1 MKKFY
6 LLMMFALLGMVAN
19 AAEVTINFADI
30 YGTSTISD
38 ISNESKTKDGF
49 TFTFAK
55 GNAQNPPAY
64 NKVEEIRLYGGKSNT
79 VIDGNIMTVSTD
91 AGRVITKIVLTAGS
105 SATWGELTS
114 NIGSVT
120 EDSRNAIWTGEGSS
134 VTFTANRNSSNL
146 SSSTQNRYASIT
158 ITYEEVVIT
167 QVATPTF
174 SVESGEIYPD
184 TEIAINCAT
193 EGAAIKYRLN
203 EDPTVLDYSAP
214 LVFTEIG
221 KTVTVTAWAEAEGLE
236 ASEQAVATY
245 NVVEKP
251 ATIEFTKVED
261 LSLLSTNDR
270 VIIVCE
276 DYNNAMSTTVSSNKI
291 EPAEVS
297 IDNGVIN
304 LPVNSTA
311 AIFSVTSLGEN
322 TFTFSNGS
330 NYLYAAGS
338 KSTNLNYSAET
349 DRIGFTASNSGN
361 GILLTIGTDTRSVL
375 FNGSVFGYYATSNI
389 GSGYYVVSL
398 YKEVVD
404 ENQVA
409 TPIFSLTSGT
419 YEGTQS
425 LTLDCETEGATIY
438 YTMNGGE
445 PQTYADA
452 IELAEGEYAFVAWAE
467 KDGMTKSL
475 EVTANYTI
483 VAPLVAN
490 SIAEFLALGAENT
503 DREITLSCDLTVTYQ
518 GSTKEGNTT
527 RDLYVQDKD
536 GKGLL
541 IFNFDNPQLKKG
553 DVISGVKGK
562 YDLYNGV
569 PELIEPVLGEV
580 KETVEVAPVSVDAS
594 QLTVDNVND
603 YVVIN
608 NVELSEIN
616 GANATLNDE
625 TATLALY
632 NKYNACTYPEEL
644 NKKYFVTGIVSVYN
658 NAVQIYPLEITVD
671 TESSVNDAVA
681 NEFKAV
687 AVANGIEVNVAE
699 AGLVSVYNAAGQLV
713 ANVNVAEGATT
724 INVAGGF
731 YIVKAGNNV
740 AKVLVK

>member
-19 AAEVTINFADI
+19 AQTFQKVTDVAQLAAGDKVIFISEEKSLVMTVLPSGGTYCNGEAINVNGGVAVVESPNVAILTLEQSDSYFSFNVNNEGK
-30 YGTSTISD
+30 YLST
-38 ISNESKTKDGF
+38 TG
-49 TFTFAK
+49 K
-55 GNAQNPPAY
+55 GNLAQ
-64 NKVEEIRLYGGKSNT
+64 VETGNT
-79 VIDGNIMTVSTD
+79 N
-91 AGRVITKIVLTAGS
+91 
-105 SATWGELTS
+105 
-114 NIGSVT
+114 
-120 EDSRNAIWTGEGSS
+120 WT
-134 VTFTANRNSSNL
+134 
-146 SSSTQNRYASIT
+146 IT
-158 ITYEEVVIT
+158 ITETGAVIENSEKSGYTIQLNRNTTPNRFACYNTDQGKIFIYKEVSTTQVIT
-167 QVATPTF
+167 PSF

-193 EGAAIKYRLN
+193 EGAKIKYRLD

-214 LVFTEIG
+214 LMFTEIG

-261 LSLLSTNDR
+261 LSLLSTDDR

-330 NYLYAAGS
+330 NYLYSTGN
-338 KSTNLNYSAET
+338 KSTNLNYGTESN
-349 DRIGFTASNSGN
+349 RINFTASNSEN

-375 FNGSVFGYYATSNI
+375 FNGSVFGYYATSNV

-404 ENQVA
+404 ENQVVA
-409 TPIFSLTSGT
+409 PTFSLTSGT
-419 YEGTQS
+419 YFKTQELS
-425 LTLDCETEGATIY
+425 LSCETEGAKVFYTID
-438 YTMNGGE
+438 NGEGVSEDREYLE
-445 PQTYADA
+445 PIQLTNGIYE
-452 IELAEGEYAFVAWAE
+452 INAWAT
-467 KDGMTKSL
+467 KDGFKTSSTVSAIYEIKVIPFEEINVENVKEGKYIIAYNDVETGKSYIMKN
-475 EVTANYTI
+475 EVISDYYVGAEEFDLTTNTPAETDLFVVKQTEGGYTI
-483 VAPLVAN
+483 QNSGNTYVALIQSGKFTNLKPQETDPFVWNFAKSENGNIVATGQGIDSYMSFKMYN
-490 SIAEFLALGAENT
+490 TTPEFLAEKN
-503 DREITLSCDLTVTYQ
+503 
-518 GSTKEGNTT
+518 GN
-527 RDLYVQDKD
+527 
-536 GKGLL
+536 
-541 IFNFDNPQLKKG
+541 
-553 DVISGVKGK
+553 
-562 YDLYNGV
+562 
-569 PELIEPVLGEV
+569 
-580 KETVEVAPVSVDAS
+580 
-594 QLTVDNVND
+594 
-603 YVVIN
+603 
-608 NVELSEIN
+608 
-616 GANATLNDE
+616 
-625 TATLALY
+625 
-632 NKYNACTYPEEL
+632 YPMF
-644 NKKYFVTGIVSVYN
+644 YFVSGT
-658 NAVQIYPLEITVD
+658 
-671 TESSVNDAVA
+671 SSVNDAVA

>member
-1 MKKFY
+1 
-6 LLMMFALLGMVAN
+6 MMFALLGMVAN
-19 AAEVTINFADI
+19 AAEVTINFAEI
-30 YGTSTISD
+30 YGASTISD

-64 NKVEEIRLYGGKSNT
+64 NKAKEIRLYGGKSST
-79 VIDGNIMTVSTD
+79 VIDGNTMTVSTE

-120 EDSRNAIWTGEGSS
+120 EDSSNAIWTGEGSS
-134 VTFTANRNSSNL
+134 VTFTANRNSSDL
-146 SSSTQNRYASIT
+146 SESTQNRYASIT

-193 EGAAIKYRLN
+193 EGAKIKYRLD

-214 LVFTEIG
+214 LMFTEIG

-330 NYLYAAGS
+330 NYLYSTGN
-338 KSTNLNYSAET
+338 KSTNLNYGTESN
-349 DRIGFTASNSGN
+349 RINFTASNSEN

-375 FNGSVFGYYATSNI
+375 FNGSVFGYYATSNV

-404 ENQVA
+404 ENQVVA
-409 TPIFSLTSGT
+409 PTFSLTSGT
-419 YEGTQS
+419 YFKTQELS
-425 LTLDCETEGATIY
+425 LSCETEGAKVFYTID
-438 YTMNGGE
+438 NGEGVSEDREYLE
-445 PQTYADA
+445 PIQLTNGIYE
-452 IELAEGEYAFVAWAE
+452 INAWAT
-467 KDGMTKSL
+467 KDGFKTSSTVSAIYEIKVIPFEEINVENVKEGKYIIAYNDVETGKSYIMKN
-475 EVTANYTI
+475 EVISDYYVGAEEFDLTTNTPAETDLFVVKQTEGGYTI
-483 VAPLVAN
+483 QNSGNTYVALIQSGKFTNLKPQETDPFVWNFAKSENGNIVATGQGIDSYMSFKMYN
-490 SIAEFLALGAENT
+490 TTPEFLAEKN
-503 DREITLSCDLTVTYQ
+503 
-518 GSTKEGNTT
+518 GN
-527 RDLYVQDKD
+527 
-536 GKGLL
+536 
-541 IFNFDNPQLKKG
+541 
-553 DVISGVKGK
+553 
-562 YDLYNGV
+562 
-569 PELIEPVLGEV
+569 
-580 KETVEVAPVSVDAS
+580 
-594 QLTVDNVND
+594 
-603 YVVIN
+603 
-608 NVELSEIN
+608 
-616 GANATLNDE
+616 
-625 TATLALY
+625 
-632 NKYNACTYPEEL
+632 YPMF
-644 NKKYFVTGIVSVYN
+644 YFVSGT
-658 NAVQIYPLEITVD
+658 
-671 TESSVNDAVA
+671 SSVNDAVA

-713 ANVNVAEGATT
+713 ANVNVVEGATT

>member
-30 YGTSTISD
+30 YGTTTISGID
-38 ISNESKTKDGF
+38 KESKSMDGF
-49 TFTFAK
+49 TFSFTK
-55 GNAQNPPAY
+55 GNSSTAPAY
-64 NKVEEIRLYGGKSNT
+64 NKVGEIRLYGGKSST
-79 VIDGNIMTVSTD
+79 VIDGNTMTVSTE

-120 EDSRNAIWTGEGSS
+120 EDSSNAIWTGEGSS
-134 VTFTANRNSSNL
+134 VTFTANRNSSDL
-146 SSSTQNRYASIT
+146 SKSTQNRYASIT

-174 SVESGEIYPD
+174 SVEAGEIYPD

-193 EGAAIKYRLN
+193 EGATIKYFLD
-203 EDPTVLDYSAP
+203 EDITTEYVYSEP
-214 LVFTEIG
+214 LTFDIG
-221 KTVTVTAWAEAEGLE
+221 TTVTITAWAEAEGLE

-330 NYLYAAGS
+330 NYLYAEDGGTDLKYS
-338 KSTNLNYSAET
+338 STVTS
-349 DRIGFTASNSGN
+349 FTASNNDN
-361 GILLTIGTDTRSVL
+361 GIQLTIAAGTDSRSVL
-375 FNGSVFGYYATSNI
+375 FNGTKFGYYATSNV

-404 ENQVA
+404 PNQVA
-409 TPIFSLTSGT
+409 TPTFSLTSGT
-419 YEGTQS
+419 YFKTQELS
-425 LTLDCETEGATIY
+425 LSCETEGAKVFYTID
-438 YTMNGGE
+438 NGEGVSEDREYLE
-445 PQTYADA
+445 PIQLTNGIYE
-452 IELAEGEYAFVAWAE
+452 INAWAT
-467 KDGMTKSL
+467 KDGFKTSSTVSAIYEIKVIPFEEINVENVKEGKYIIAYNDVETGKSYIMKN
-475 EVTANYTI
+475 EVISNYYVGAMEFDLTTDTPAETELFVVKQTEGGYTI
-483 VAPLVAN
+483 QNSENTYVALIQSGKFTNLKPQEANPFVWNFAKSENGNIVATGQGIDSYMSFKMYN
-490 SIAEFLALGAENT
+490 TTPEFLAEKN
-503 DREITLSCDLTVTYQ
+503 
-518 GSTKEGNTT
+518 GN
-527 RDLYVQDKD
+527 
-536 GKGLL
+536 
-541 IFNFDNPQLKKG
+541 
-553 DVISGVKGK
+553 
-562 YDLYNGV
+562 
-569 PELIEPVLGEV
+569 
-580 KETVEVAPVSVDAS
+580 
-594 QLTVDNVND
+594 
-603 YVVIN
+603 
-608 NVELSEIN
+608 
-616 GANATLNDE
+616 
-625 TATLALY
+625 
-632 NKYNACTYPEEL
+632 YPMF
-644 NKKYFVTGIVSVYN
+644 YFVSGT
-658 NAVQIYPLEITVD
+658 
-671 TESSVNDAVA
+671 SSVNDAVA

-724 INVAGGF
+724 INVAAGF

>member
-19 AAEVTINFADI
+19 AAEVTINFAEI
-30 YGTSTISD
+30 YGASTISD

-64 NKVEEIRLYGGKSNT
+64 NKAEEIRLYGGKSNT
-79 VIDGNIMTVSTD
+79 VIDGNTMTVSTE
-91 AGRVITKIVLTAGS
+91 AGRVITKIVLIAGS
-105 SATWGELTS
+105 YTTWGELTS
-114 NIGSVT
+114 SIGSVT
-120 EDSRNAIWTGEGSS
+120 EDNRNAIWTGEGSTI
-134 VTFTANRNSSNL
+134 TFTANRNSTNL
-146 SSSTQNRYASIT
+146 SQSTQNRYASIT
-158 ITYEEVVIT
+158 ITYEEVAVT

-174 SVESGEIYPD
+174 SVEAGEIYPD

-193 EGAAIKYRLN
+193 EGATIKYTLD
-203 EDPTVLDYSAP
+203 EDPTVFDYSTP

-221 KTVTVTAWAEAEGLE
+221 KTVTVTAWAEAEGLD
-236 ASEQAVATY
+236 ASEKAVVTY

-276 DYNNAMSTTVSSNKI
+276 NYNSAMSTTVSSNKI

-311 AIFSVTSLGEN
+311 AILSVTSLGEN

-375 FNGSVFGYYATSNI
+375 FNGSVFGYYATSNV

-404 ENQVA
+404 ENQVVA
-409 TPIFSLTSGT
+409 PTFSLTSGT
-419 YEGTQS
+419 YFKTQELS
-425 LTLDCETEGATIY
+425 LSCETEGAKVFYTID
-438 YTMNGGE
+438 NGEGVSEDREYLE
-445 PQTYADA
+445 PIQLTNGIYE
-452 IELAEGEYAFVAWAE
+452 INAWAT
-467 KDGMTKSL
+467 KDGFKTSSTVSAIYEIKVIPFEEINVENVKEGKYIIAYNDVETGKSYIMKN
-475 EVTANYTI
+475 EVISDYYVGAEEFDLTTNTPAETDLFVVKQTEGGYTI
-483 VAPLVAN
+483 QNSGNTYVALIQSGKFTNLKPQETDPFVWNFAKSENGNIVATGQEIDSYMSFKMYN
-490 SIAEFLALGAENT
+490 NRIPEFLAEKN
-503 DREITLSCDLTVTYQ
+503 
-518 GSTKEGNTT
+518 GN
-527 RDLYVQDKD
+527 
-536 GKGLL
+536 
-541 IFNFDNPQLKKG
+541 
-553 DVISGVKGK
+553 
-562 YDLYNGV
+562 
-569 PELIEPVLGEV
+569 
-580 KETVEVAPVSVDAS
+580 
-594 QLTVDNVND
+594 
-603 YVVIN
+603 
-608 NVELSEIN
+608 
-616 GANATLNDE
+616 
-625 TATLALY
+625 
-632 NKYNACTYPEEL
+632 YPMF
-644 NKKYFVTGIVSVYN
+644 YFVSGT
-658 NAVQIYPLEITVD
+658 
-671 TESSVNDAVA
+671 SSVNDAVA